1 MEVPLRGGVPSIG
14 SSSDPGGIAGQ
25 VSSLLRGRAWTFGS
39 NITTDDILPGRYLDR
54 SNEEVGRFA
63 MAGLDEAFPS
73 KIAPGDF
80 IVAGKNFGCGSSRE
94 TAPIAIKGAGTG
106 AVIAESFAR
115 IFLRNAV
122 NIGLVPVIIEDTS
135 AISQGDELEIDI
147 EAREVR
153 NLATGHAYPILNL
166 RGISW
171 QILQAGGIIAYTQ
184 ARMKGHTKEESKR
197 DR

>member
-1 MEVPLRGGVPSIG
+1 MKTV
-14 SSSDPGGIAGQ
+14 
-25 VSSLLRGRAWTFGS
+25 LRGRAWTFGS

-73 KIAPGDF
+73 RIAPGDF

-94 TAPIAIKGAGTG
+94 TAPIAIKDAGIG

-122 NIGLVPVIIEDTS
+122 NIGLPPVIIADTS
-135 AISQGDELEIDI
+135 AISQGDELEVDMA
-147 EAREVR
+147 AREVR
-153 NLATGHAYPILNL
+153 NLTTGHVYPILNL

-171 QILQAGGIIAYTQ
+171 EILQAGGIIEYTR
-184 ARMKGHTKEESKR
+184 ARMQSKTGGAESL
-197 DR
+197 

>member
-1 MEVPLRGGVPSIG
+1 METVLRGRVPS
-14 SSSDPGGIAGQ
+14 
-25 VSSLLRGRAWTFGS
+25 VLRGRAWTFGA

-63 MAGLDEAFPS
+63 MAGLDEEFPS

-94 TAPIAIKGAGTG
+94 TAPIAIKGAGIG
-106 AVIAESFAR
+106 AIIGESFAR

-135 AISQGDELEIDI
+135 AISQGDEVEIDV

-153 NLATGHAYPILNL
+153 NVTTGHAYPILNL

-171 QILQAGGIIAYTQ
+171 EILQAGGIIPYTQ
-184 ARMKGHTKEESKR
+184 ARMKGRTGETV
-197 DR
+197 

>member
-1 MEVPLRGGVPSIG
+1 MESI
-14 SSSDPGGIAGQ
+14 
-25 VSSLLRGRAWTFGS
+25 LRGRAWTFGS
-39 NITTDDILPGRYLDR
+39 HITTDDILPGRYLDR

-80 IVAGKNFGCGSSRE
+80 IVAGTNFGCGSSRE
-94 TAPIAIKGAGTG
+94 TAPIAIKSAGVG

-122 NIGLVPVIIEDTS
+122 NIGLMPVIIEDTS
-135 AISQGDELEIDI
+135 AISQGDELEVDT

-153 NLATGHAYPILNL
+153 NLTTGQSHSILNL

-171 QILQAGGIIAYTQ
+171 EILQHGGLIEYTLERIKQ
-184 ARMKGHTKEESKR
+184 SGKG
-197 DR
+197 